1 GLPFGMAFDKFGN
14 LWVAEHTINKIAV
27 MDTQKSKV
35 REIEV
40 KNSSPFIQWLTSD
53 SNGNIWF
60 AEQRGN
66 GIGMIEP
73 ISGPLTQQQ
82 AQESGNTSTQSIGSR
97 AEFGFNYQ
105 NFVAPAILIGIIFSA
120 FMFAR
125 NMTLLESN
133 TAKISD
139 R

>member
-1 GLPFGMAFDKFGN
+1 MAFDNYGN

-27 MDTQKSKV
+27 IDTQKSKV

-73 ISGPLTQQQ
+73 SQDHWLT
-82 AQESGNTSTQSIGSR
+82 AKVQESGNTSTQSIGSR
-97 AEFGFNYQ
+97 AEFGINYQ

-125 NMTLLESN
+125 SMVDLKTN
-133 TAKISD
+133 ISIVKEQ
-139 R
+139 

>member
-1 GLPFGMAFDKFGN
+1 MAFDNYGN

-27 MDTQKSKV
+27 IDTQKSKV

-66 GIGMIEP
+66 GIGMIAP
-73 ISGPLTQQQ
+73 SSGPLAQQQ
-82 AQESGNTSTQSIGSR
+82 AKESGNTSTQSIGSH
-97 AEFGFNYQ
+97 AEFGINYQ

-120 FMFAR
+120 LMFAR
-125 NMTLLESN
+125 NTIQLKSN
-133 TAKISD
+133 IAKISD